1 MIESLKARIWIVI
14 GVLTF
19 GVYIFSPNFFSDE
32 DRPGWLPSQSL
43 VYGLDI
49 QGGLHLVLGVD
60 TVGVLAEKIARLGGA
75 LKEDINKKTPGAV
88 SSIKINNE
96 VNNEVNPSS
105 SSSNSSSDSNSNS
118 SASSNSS
125 SDSNSNSNSS
135 ASASFNSNSNSNSN
149 FVTLEGKVLEI
160 KKYINKTYPGILQLI
175 DETESSVT
183 YQYYETYMNQVKK
196 QIVVQAIEV
205 IRNRIDSFG
214 VAEPYIA
221 AQGSDRIIVQLPGIN
236 ETDYEQAKDLINR
249 AARLEFMIV
258 TNEVPPVDLNSMV
271 SQAETAGGYTL
282 GLKKEGG
289 LKYLDYV
296 KRINKDLQGKL
307 PNQTEVV
314 FQKLDQVTSI
324 EDGKTPVLVKN
335 SVVFTG
341 NKISDAFVGMGDY
354 GEPLVNFS
362 VASDGRNEFA
372 KMTGENVDKPMAII
386 LDKILK
392 SAPNI
397 QARLRE
403 GGVITLGTGQ
413 SIAQE
418 AEFLTNTLRAGA
430 LPAALE
436 QLEERSV
443 GPTLGADSVE
453 AGKKAGM
460 VGLTIVLFFMISW
473 YRAAGLVASLA
484 LVTNIFLLLALLTSL
499 GATLTLP
506 GIAGIVLTVG
516 MAVDANVI
524 IFERIREE
532 ILKGSGIKAAVR
544 DGFGHALSAILDAN
558 ITTAIV
564 CLVLMFYGT
573 GPIKGFAVTLI
584 WGIVTSMFTAIFLS
598 RVVIDA
604 LVRMGFHKLMPIK
617 KKMA

>member
-1 MIESLKARIWIVI
+1 MIESLKARIWIVF
-14 GVLTF
+14 GVLVF
-19 GVYIFSPNFFSDE
+19 GAYIFSPNFFSDE
-32 DRPGWLPSQSL
+32 NRPGWLPSQSL

-60 TVGVLAEKIARLGGA
+60 TKGVLEEKIARLGGA
-75 LKEDINKKTPGAV
+75 LKEDINKDNAGAV
-88 SSIKINNE
+88 TSIQINE
-96 VNNEVNPSS
+96 VEPY
-105 SSSNSSSDSNSNS
+105 NS
-118 SASSNSS
+118 
-125 SDSNSNSNSS
+125 
-135 ASASFNSNSNSNSN
+135 
-149 FVTLEGKVLEI
+149 VTLKGNVKKI
-160 KKYINKTYPGILQLI
+160 SKYIGDTYPGTLQYLA
-175 DETESSVT
+175 ETEETVT
-183 YQYYETYMNQVKK
+183 YQYYETYVNQIKK

-236 ETDYEQAKDLINR
+236 EADYEQAKDLINR

-258 TNEVPPVDLNSMV
+258 SNEVSPVELNSMV
-271 SQAETAGGYTL
+271 SEIETAGGYTL
-282 GLKKEGG
+282 GSQKEGG

-307 PNQTEVV
+307 PDQTEVV

-335 SVVFTG
+335 SQVFTG
-341 NKISDAFVGMGDY
+341 DKISDAFVGMGDY

-386 LDKILK
+386 LDKVLK

-413 SIAQE
+413 EVAQE

-453 AGKKAGM
+453 AGKKAGL
-460 VGLTIVLFFMISW
+460 VGLIIVLFFMISW

-532 ILKGSGIKAAVR
+532 ILKGSGIKAAVK

-558 ITTAIV
+558 ITTAGV

-598 RVVIDA
+598 RVIIDV
-604 LVRMGFHKLMPIK
+604 LVRMGFQKLMPAK

>member
-19 GVYIFSPNFFSDE
+19 GAYIFSPNFFSDE
-32 DRPGWLPSQSL
+32 NRPDWLPSQSL

-60 TVGVLAEKIARLGGA
+60 TVGVLEEKITRLGGA
-75 LKEDINKKTPGAV
+75 LKEDINKKSPGAV
-88 SSIKINNE
+88 SNVTIDE
-96 VNNEVNPSS
+96 VAPY
-105 SSSNSSSDSNSNS
+105 NS
-118 SASSNSS
+118 
-125 SDSNSNSNSS
+125 
-135 ASASFNSNSNSNSN
+135 
-149 FVTLEGKVLEI
+149 VTLEGKAKEI
-160 KKYINKTYPGILQLI
+160 SKYVNDTYPSILQYL
-175 DETESSVT
+175 DETDTSVT
-183 YQYYETYMNQVKK
+183 FQYYETYVNQIKK

-258 TNEVPPVDLNSMV
+258 TNEVSPVELNSMV
-271 SQAETAGGYTL
+271 EEAEAVGGYTL
-282 GLKKEGG
+282 GSQKEGG

-296 KRINKDLQGKL
+296 KKINKDLKGKL
-307 PNQTEVV
+307 PDQTEVV

-324 EDGKTPVLVKN
+324 EDGQIPVLVKN
-335 SVVFTG
+335 SQVFTG
-341 NKISDAFVGMGDY
+341 DKISDAFVGMGDY

-372 KMTGENVDKPMAII
+372 KMTGENIDKPMAIV

-413 SIAQE
+413 DIAQE

-430 LPAALE
+430 LPAALG

-460 VGLTIVLFFMISW
+460 FGLAIVLLFMIIW

-532 ILKGSGIKAAVR
+532 ILKGSGIKAAIR
-544 DGFGHALSAILDAN
+544 DGFGQALSAILDAN
-558 ITTAIV
+558 ITTAVV

-584 WGIVTSMFTAIFLS
+584 WGIATSMFTAIFLS
-598 RVVIDA
+598 RVVIDV
-604 LVRMGFHKLMPIK
+604 LVLMGFHKLMPTK

>member
-1 MIESLKARIWIVI
+1 MIESLKARVWIVI
-14 GVLTF
+14 GVLIF
-19 GVYIFSPNFFSDE
+19 GAYIFAPNFFSDQN
-32 DRPGWLPSQSL
+32 RPSWLPAQSL

-60 TVGVLAEKIARLGGA
+60 TKGVLEEQVARLSGS
-75 LKEDINKKTPGAV
+75 LQEDINEKKPGSV
-88 SSIKINNE
+88 TGTK
-96 VNNEVNPSS
+96 VNDIEPYGSL
-105 SSSNSSSDSNSNS
+105 
-118 SASSNSS
+118 
-125 SDSNSNSNSS
+125 
-135 ASASFNSNSNSNSN
+135 
-149 FVTLEGKVLEI
+149 TLEGNVEAVRAHVDKS
-160 KKYINKTYPGILQLI
+160 YPGILQLL
-175 DETESSVT
+175 DETGTSIT
-183 YQYYETYMNQVKK
+183 YQYYETYVSSLKK
-196 QIVVQAIEV
+196 QIVEQAIEV

-236 ETDYEQAKDLINR
+236 EADYDQAKDLINR

-258 TNEVPPVDLNSMV
+258 SNEVAPVELNTMIEE
-271 SQAETAGGYTL
+271 AEAAGSYTL
-282 GLKKEGG
+282 GAKKEGG

-307 PNQTEVV
+307 PPQTEVA
-314 FQKLDQVTSI
+314 FEKLAQVQNI
-324 EDGKTPVLVKN
+324 EDGKTPILVKN
-335 SVVFTG
+335 NAVFTG
-341 NKISDAFVGMGDY
+341 DKMSDAFVGQNEY
-354 GEPLVNFS
+354 GNPVVNFS
-362 VASDGRNEFA
+362 VASDGRNDFA
-372 KMTGENVDKPMAII
+372 KLTGENVEQNMAII
-386 LDKILK
+386 LDKVVK
-392 SAPNI
+392 SAPTI
-397 QARLRE
+397 QSRLRE
-403 GGVITLGTGQ
+403 GGIITLGTGQ
-413 SIAQE
+413 NVAQE

-453 AGKKAGM
+453 AGKKAGL
-460 VGLTIVLFFMISW
+460 VGLIIVLLFMIIW
-473 YRAAGLVASLA
+473 YRAAGLVASFA
-484 LVTNIFLLLALLTSL
+484 LMANIFLLLALLSSL

-532 ILKGSGIKAAVR
+532 ILKGSGLRAAVK

-558 ITTAIV
+558 ITTGAV

-598 RVVIDA
+598 RVIIDV
-604 LVRMGFHKLMPIK
+604 LVRMGFEKLMPAK
-617 KKMA
+617 KRMA